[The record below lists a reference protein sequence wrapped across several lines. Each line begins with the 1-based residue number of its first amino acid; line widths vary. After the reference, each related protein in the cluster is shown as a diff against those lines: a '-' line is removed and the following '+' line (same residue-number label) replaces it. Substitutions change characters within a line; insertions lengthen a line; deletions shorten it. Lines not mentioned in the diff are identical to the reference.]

1 MKMSPS
7 RIRAF
12 RYYARKVQLYVLLC
26 IGLSLA
32 LGVYFRILNSEEY
45 WDIYDVIRNMLW
57 MLPYTLII
65 DNTAWGFYSISYYDS
80 IALSF
85 SAKRSDLFLGEN
97 LWQLLLIAEVSVVE
111 VILAI
116 FCAETAQ
123 LLPYFMFCGIS
134 LVIGVLCRMFSSVQA
149 KYGKTLY
156 VIILVLM
163 AVGGSTLSV
172 IFINNASFLR
182 SDQIIFLR
190 HYIYPIGIGIS
201 LLLYVILNIFNKK
214 NYDHM
219 MVR

>member
-111 VILAI
+111 VILTVG
-116 FCAETAQ
+116 E
-123 LLPYFMFCGIS
+123 Y
-134 LVIGVLCRMFSSVQA
+134 SS
-149 KYGKTLY
+149 
-156 VIILVLM
+156 
-163 AVGGSTLSV
+163 
-172 IFINNASFLR
+172 LR
-182 SDQIIFLR
+182 SYFPFIFL
-190 HYIYPIGIGIS
+190 
-201 LLLYVILNIFNKK
+201 
-214 NYDHM
+214 
-219 MVR
+219 